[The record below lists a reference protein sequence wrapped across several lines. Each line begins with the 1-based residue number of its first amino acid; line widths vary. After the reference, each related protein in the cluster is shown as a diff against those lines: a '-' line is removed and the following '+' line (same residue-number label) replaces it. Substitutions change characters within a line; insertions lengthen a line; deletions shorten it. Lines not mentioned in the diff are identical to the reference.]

1 MKMKNMETVYST
13 FEKAEGILRNEET
26 DIIRFIFTRHGRT
39 HLNAKKIFQ
48 PWTPE
53 GDQLNEEGI
62 VSAKNLGKKLS
73 HIPIRKIYSSDWH
86 RAIHTAQLINEER
99 KPPLREIHISRG
111 LRDFNF
117 GTLCGIP
124 VSEADRSNPELSNIR
139 MNRLHM
145 FEAPGGDRFTDF
157 HNTKKEELTE
167 IIKSNSM
174 GNILIVSH
182 SFVTKCLIMAA
193 LDLPLEMYAN
203 KINIKNTSISIVE
216 LKDGKIP
223 GRLLLLNN
231 K

>member
-1 MKMKNMETVYST
+1 MKKMETVYST
-13 FEKAEGILRNEET
+13 FEKAEEILRNEET
-26 DIIRFIFTRHGRT
+26 DIIRLILTRHGRT

-86 RAIHTAQLINEER
+86 RAIRTAQLINEER

-124 VSEADRSNPELSNIR
+124 VSEADRSNPELLDIR

-145 FEAPGGDRFTDF
+145 FEATGGDRFTDF

-182 SFVTKCLIMAA
+182 SYVTKCLIMAA

>member
-1 MKMKNMETVYST
+1 METVYST
-13 FEKAEGILRNEET
+13 FEKAEGILQNEET
-26 DIIRFIFTRHGRT
+26 DIIRLIFTRHGRT
-39 HLNAKKIFQ
+39 HLNAKQIFQ

-53 GDQLNEEGI
+53 GDQLNDEGVI
-62 VSAKNLGKKLS
+62 SARNLGKKLS
-73 HIPIRKIYSSDWH
+73 QIPIRKIYSSDWH

-117 GTLCGIP
+117 GTLCGTS
-124 VSEADRSNPELSNIR
+124 VTESDRSNLELSHIR

-167 IIKSNSM
+167 IIKSNST

-182 SFVTKCLIMAA
+182 SYVTKCLIMAA

-203 KINIKNTSISIVE
+203 RINIKNTSISIVE
-216 LKDGKIP
+216 LKDRKIP
-223 GRLLLLNN
+223 GRLLVLNN